1 MAQDLVKEFF
11 ELGRILAKFQ
21 AIDLTLKIFIAR
33 NKYETDTSK
42 DILLKNYST
51 LELDRYSLGMS
62 LDGIKKFNLINNEE
76 LLIQLTSLKNHR
88 NFVAHKGFLM
98 VSNLP
103 DSDKE
108 FFLGSETNT
117 LDYQEL
123 NDKLDELIELLTK
136 EYYKTYSI
144 T

>member
-1 MAQDLVKEFF
+1 
-11 ELGRILAKFQ
+11 
-21 AIDLTLKIFIAR
+21 
-33 NKYETDTSK
+33 
-42 DILLKNYST
+42 
-51 LELDRYSLGMS
+51 
-62 LDGIKKFNLINNEE
+62 
-76 LLIQLTSLKNHR
+76 
-88 NFVAHKGFLM
+88 M

-136 EYYKTYSI
+136 EYNKTYSI